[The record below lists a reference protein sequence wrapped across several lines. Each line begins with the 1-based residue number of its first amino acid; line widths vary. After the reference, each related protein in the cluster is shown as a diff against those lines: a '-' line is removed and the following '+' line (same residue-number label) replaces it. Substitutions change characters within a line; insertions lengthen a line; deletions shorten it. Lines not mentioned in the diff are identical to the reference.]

1 MIPEN
6 IKKVANKRR
15 MQMYETTLEYLQE
28 KEEINQNELVEHLN
42 EKHPRKEWNTKAVG
56 HYLIPLVSSGVIL
69 RERKR
74 VLGIMGTYY
83 TLGFFITEGTPTEH
97 YDLES

>member
-1 MIPEN
+1 MIPEKL
-6 IKKVANKRR
+6 KKCANKRR
-15 MQMYETTLEYLQE
+15 MQLYETTLEYLQE
-28 KEEINQNELVEHLN
+28 NDEINQTELVEHLN
-42 EKHPRKEWNTKAVG
+42 EKHPRKEWNSKAVG
-56 HYLIPLVSSGVIL
+56 HYLIPLVSSGVIM

-83 TLGFFITEGTPTEH
+83 TLGFFITEGTPTEQ